1 MNQRESESIGMPR
14 AAARRTVRRPQLG
27 VERLESR
34 AMLTSYYVPD
44 WDGAWPES
52 LPVEADEREL
62 TAPVEDFAGDEPI
75 WILPAPDDY
84 PVEADDPEAATPD
97 EDLSD
102 EPVTEP
108 VPQPPSEDDGST
120 PVPAGD
126 KVYNPCDIFFWPT
139 VGTIFFEYGG
149 APLRDGSIL
158 WRVRGIHEGEDV
170 EAVLADELGSL
181 RPGILGN
188 VVTKVFVSIPDGK
201 GGRLEYELDYS
212 KSGEPES
219 TVGDT
224 PAEAP
229 PVTEPDPIEPF
240 ATDTPGTASETD
252 WTESDWSET
261 EADWVEPETSL
272 VESDHVA
279 HEFVPELPAHDLT
292 ESFRQEL
299 LRNSLV
305 FAPMSVVVRPTVV
318 RFDALSMRSPAAA
331 YFAALAGLPSQ
342 VSEAASVT
350 AVGAKRRGR

>member
-1 MNQRESESIGMPR
+1 MHQHKSQSIRMPR

-44 WDGAWPES
+44 LGGALPES
-52 LPVEADEREL
+52 LPVEADERKL
-62 TAPVEDFAGDEPI
+62 TAAVEDFVGDEPI

-84 PVEADDPEAATPD
+84 PVETDDPEAATPD

-108 VPQPPSEDDGST
+108 VSQPPSEGDGST

-126 KVYNPCDIFFWPT
+126 KGRIWVCGFGRSIRPMI
-139 VGTIFFEYGG
+139 
-149 APLRDGSIL
+149 GSIRYQL
-158 WRVRGIHEGEDV
+158 GPIGGLSLMKFRGVHEGEDV
-170 EAVLADELGSL
+170 EAVLADELGLL

-188 VVTKVFVSIPDGK
+188 EVTKVFVRIQDGQ
-201 GGRLEYELDYS
+201 GGQLEYELDYS

-219 TVGDT
+219 IVGTT
-224 PAEAP
+224 PTEAP
-229 PVTEPDPIEPF
+229 LVTEPDPIESLD
-240 ATDTPGTASETD
+240 TDTAGTASV
-252 WTESDWSET
+252 SDWSET

-272 VESDHVA
+272 VESDNVP
-279 HEFVPELPAHDLT
+279 HECVPELPVHDLT
-292 ESFRQEL
+292 ESFKQEL
-299 LRNSLV
+299 FRSSLA
-305 FAPMSVVVRPTVV
+305 FASMPVVVKPTVV

-342 VSEAASVT
+342 VSEAPSVT